1 MSHISEIGLV
11 ALFWRTGH
19 LQPEMIPNDA
29 TSDRCYAQSME
40 KYHILSPFWSN
51 ILMFCIWLDHSLC
64 SWLLVTERVHSAQTA
79 KLFLH
84 TLFVRTV
91 QFLRSCPAHVCLCCL
106 TLFITLRLPRA
117 YPATCYV
124 VSKKGVD
131 RIVVDGTSLWDGDD
145 ARGALN
151 LQQTPPYYPKLP
163 LLARKQLASN
173 AQRKTHTVPNAD
185 TTRRLTRYPPPV
197 PCWGAGWRHV
207 LCGWQCSHWMKNG
220 SGRDSERVYICV
232 SFQENL
238 DSFLKDGRT
247 SCVIGLKGFGNE
259 WFGVALWVSLRR
271 MVESILIAG
280 CDI

>member
-1 MSHISEIGLV
+1 MSHISEIGSV

-40 KYHILSPFWSN
+40 KYHLISPFWSN
-51 ILMFCIWLDHSLC
+51 ILMICIWVDHSLC

-91 QFLRSCPAHVCLCCL
+91 QFLRSCWAHVCLSWPSVFN
-106 TLFITLRLPRA
+106 TPRLPHA

-145 ARGALN
+145 ARGVLN
-151 LQQTPPYYPKLP
+151 LQTLPYYPTLP

-173 AQRKTHTVPNAD
+173 ARHTRCRTQTLGAD
-185 TTRRLTRYPPPV
+185 
-197 PCWGAGWRHV
+197 
-207 LCGWQCSHWMKNG
+207 
-220 SGRDSERVYICV
+220 
-232 SFQENL
+232 
-238 DSFLKDGRT
+238 
-247 SCVIGLKGFGNE
+247 
-259 WFGVALWVSLRR
+259 
-271 MVESILIAG
+271 
-280 CDI
+280 